1 MKWICVHKK
10 QSESLGKYSQMQFIC
25 KLIKW
30 KKQYNLIFN
39 IFFYKDVIK
48 VFLFYRLLIN
58 T

>member
-30 KKQYNLIFN
+30 KKNNIMFN
-39 IFFYKDVIK
+39 II
-48 VFLFYRLLIN
+48 FL
-58 T
+58 

>member
-39 IFFYKDVIK
+39 IFFYNKKKNSQI
-48 VFLFYRLLIN
+48 F
-58 T
+58 